1 MSNWKHL
8 HRRFLD
14 FNLSLFPIELA
25 KMGRKYICHL
35 LRVWSKFVSN
45 NTCPTEREG
54 NSWGIKLHVDLSSFS
69 CFEKKH
75 SIRQSKASDSRHW
88 QQKASPSHPLS
99 PPRKLVCLRIT
110 IAPIALFALLPPH
123 RVCPLSVWTARHQQR
138 QRLALPKWVNGI
150 DIPSCAPSFRLFP
163 HLVWFR
169 QWLPTI

>member
-110 IAPIALFALLPPH
+110 IAPIALFALPSTSCLPFICLDRQTPAKAA
-123 RVCPLSVWTARHQQR
+123 LSSAKMGEWH
-138 QRLALPKWVNGI
+138 WHS
-150 DIPSCAPSFRLFP
+150 DFPSCAPLLDCFA
-163 HLVWFR
+163 
-169 QWLPTI
+169 T